1 MTGLRILIIEDLP
14 EDAELIEREL
24 RSAGINFQ
32 SHRVWDRDQF
42 LKALKEYKADIIL
55 SDFSLPQFDAIEA
68 LELLT
73 NLNVDLPF
81 ILVTGSQG
89 EEVAADCIKK
99 GATDYILKSSL
110 MRLPAAVTN
119 ALKKKHAETERER
132 ALKALKESEERYALA
147 ARGANDGLWDWNL
160 ASNRIYF
167 STRWKKMLGYDENE
181 VGDSPEEWFDRI
193 HADDV
198 KIVRAAIDAHIA
210 GRTPHFE
217 SEYRI
222 RTRENTYR
230 WMLAR
235 GLAVSLNG
243 DGSSRMAGSQSDI
256 NDRKRAEEQL
266 LHDAFH
272 DALTGLPNRA
282 LFFDRLQRSVQR
294 AKRHKEYL
302 FAVLFLDLDR
312 FKTINDSLGHMA
324 GDQLLIAIAEN
335 LNKMLRPGD
344 TVSRLGGDEFVI
356 LTDDLENT
364 GEATRIANRI
374 LQSFVQ
380 PYSVRDHEVF
390 TTCSIGI
397 AMSLTHYERAEDLL
411 RDADTALYRAKAL
424 GKARYAI
431 FDPAMHEQALQT
443 LQLEN
448 DLRRAIERQEF
459 KIHYQPIISLHTGK
473 IEGFE
478 SLLRWDAPG
487 RGMVYPAD
495 FIPLAEETGLI
506 QSLGM
511 WAIEQSCAQAFQWRS
526 LFRDRMDL
534 SMSVNL
540 SCKQFSQP
548 DLIDQIE
555 HTLMV
560 SHLDPHHLRFEI
572 TESMIMEDP
581 DSAVHM
587 LLRLKK
593 LNVKLHLDDFG
604 TGYSSLS
611 YLHRFPFDSLKIDR
625 SFVSKMHN
633 DEESLEIVRTIIMLG
648 RNLQKSVIAEGV
660 ETAEQL
666 AQLRA
671 LECHQAQGYFFSHA
685 LEHEKAEELLLR
697 DPHW

>member
-181 VGDSPEEWFDRI
+181 IGDSPEEWFDRI